1 MTKPKLPRSIRDPDG
16 RVVEFT
22 ERSWQ
27 HVMIERPQLLDDV
40 DAILAAIAG
49 PDHREPDPKVDRERF
64 YRRQITDKVRWLT
77 VVVDFSE
84 TPAFIATAFIQRK
97 NPTREP

>member
-1 MTKPKLPRSIRDPDG
+1 MTKPDLPRSIQDPDG

-27 HVMIERPQLLDDV
+27 HIMLERPQLLEDV
-40 DAILAAIAG
+40 DAIFAAIAA
-49 PDHREPDPKVDRERF
+49 PDHREEDPKLGRERF
-64 YRRQITDKVRWLT
+64 YRRRMTEKVRWLR

-84 TPAFIATAFIQRK
+84 R
-97 NPTREP
+97 RL